1 MDSKELPVSKRIS
14 LLVESLDGAEQ
25 TNEALSSCKD
35 SESMI
40 VVLLD
45 VSSRLKLGLTRDDL
59 MKYPPIRD
67 WIWWKNKQAL
77 VTLGNGTLR
86 HQQDSS
92 SKTRWDSWT
101 IDLFKLLRIKRRTDF
116 SERRFFKS

>member
-1 MDSKELPVSKRIS
+1 MDSKELPVSQRIS

-67 WIWWKNKQAL
+67 WIWWKS
-77 VTLGNGTLR
+77 
-86 HQQDSS
+86 H
-92 SKTRWDSWT
+92 
-101 IDLFKLLRIKRRTDF
+101 
-116 SERRFFKS
+116 